1 MLENAQNFKKDG
13 FLISKPIVAENEI
26 KSVRLE
32 LDNEFLQFDRGK
44 GSTLSIGDIKDTK
57 LVKKIISFLYSEE
70 TKEIIS
76 NLESYYN
83 KPVSLLPP
91 LEIMKNYHVNLR
103 THLGWHRDCGGELE
117 YEYCKKKLS
126 SSNYLFTKVGI
137 YLQNNTDYGG
147 SIDIIKTSH
156 KNFSNSQFILRKIKG
171 IPLKLIQLFHK
182 YFSKLYYLLPEK
194 LFMLF
199 INAERLYPDRG
210 SAVFFDSRLV
220 HRGSPISKKKLN
232 EAVFSKEFVY
242 SAEIPKKFDKYAIY
256 SHFGTT
262 DAVDS
267 YMYDRLKRRNNNNE
281 LENWLNEVK
290 VIEKHNSEL
299 AKKMHLILEPLKT
312 KYSI

>member
-44 GSTLSIGDIKDTK
+44 GSTLSIVDIKDTK

-126 SSNYLFTKVGI
+126 SSNYLYKSWYI
-137 YLQNNTDYGG
+137 
-147 SIDIIKTSH
+147 S
-156 KNFSNSQFILRKIKG
+156 
-171 IPLKLIQLFHK
+171 
-182 YFSKLYYLLPEK
+182 SK
-194 LFMLF
+194 
-199 INAERLYPDRG
+199 
-210 SAVFFDSRLV
+210 
-220 HRGSPISKKKLN
+220 
-232 EAVFSKEFVY
+232 
-242 SAEIPKKFDKYAIY
+242 
-256 SHFGTT
+256 
-262 DAVDS
+262 
-267 YMYDRLKRRNNNNE
+267 
-281 LENWLNEVK
+281 
-290 VIEKHNSEL
+290 
-299 AKKMHLILEPLKT
+299 
-312 KYSI
+312 

>member
-44 GSTLSIGDIKDTK
+44 GSTLSIADIKDTK

-156 KNFSNSQFILRKIKG
+156 KNFSNSQFI
-171 IPLKLIQLFHK
+171 
-182 YFSKLYYLLPEK
+182 
-194 LFMLF
+194 
-199 INAERLYPDRG
+199 
-210 SAVFFDSRLV
+210 
-220 HRGSPISKKKLN
+220 
-232 EAVFSKEFVY
+232 Y
-242 SAEIPKKFDKYAIY
+242 S
-256 SHFGTT
+256 
-262 DAVDS
+262 
-267 YMYDRLKRRNNNNE
+267 
-281 LENWLNEVK
+281 
-290 VIEKHNSEL
+290 
-299 AKKMHLILEPLKT
+299 
-312 KYSI
+312 